1 MAESAIIS
9 GNLVNASNAYGGGV
23 HIGDN
28 GRFIM
33 QGGGKVGSTEKVVSD
48 DIGNTSETI
57 VALAP

>member
-1 MAESAIIS
+1 
-9 GNLVNASNAYGGGV
+9 
-23 HIGDN
+23 
-28 GRFIM
+28 M